1 MSVRKPTI
9 RTVAADAG
17 VSVSAVSK
25 VLRNAYG
32 VSDSLRNRV
41 EVSIEKLGYRPNT
54 AARGM
59 RGQSYAIGVLLVEF
73 SNPFLPTVVDGIG
86 KTLGASQYKP
96 FLGVGRRRE
105 EIEGPTIE
113 TMIDMSMDGL
123 ILVAPSLS
131 RERITHYSRQ
141 IPLVAIGH
149 HDAEATSFD
158 TVNSDDHA
166 GGRLATQAL
175 VDSGYRRIE
184 MLTLPRDATKPH
196 NVQSRRESGYLD
208 IMKAAGLPASIIR
221 MKSATGP
228 SEQDLIA
235 YLDRPELPEAVFC
248 WSDLHAI
255 PLINIARMQGLR
267 VPEDLAIVGYDN
279 SPVAEMPLISLSS
292 VDQDGSGLGALAAE
306 TILSRLEG
314 RTEARHDVISPK
326 LINRVSS

>member
-1 MSVRKPTI
+1 MPVQKPTI

-32 VSDSLRNRV
+32 VSDSLRKRV
-41 EVSIEKLGYRPNT
+41 EASIEKLGYRPNT

-86 KTLGASQYKP
+86 ETLGASQYKP

-105 EIEGPTIE
+105 EIESSTIE

-131 RERITHYSRQ
+131 RERITHFSRQ
-141 IPLVAIGH
+141 IPMVAIGH
-149 HDAEATSFD
+149 HDVEATSFD

-166 GGRLATQAL
+166 GGMLATQAL
-175 VDSGYRRIE
+175 VDRDYRRIE
-184 MLTLPRDATKPH
+184 FLTLPRDATKPH
-196 NVQSRRESGYLD
+196 NVQSRRESGYRETML
-208 IMKAAGLPASIIR
+208 KAGLSPSVISMR
-221 MKSATGP
+221 SPTGP
-228 SEQDLIA
+228 SVKDLISF
-235 YLDRPELPEAVFC
+235 LNRPDLPEAVFC
-248 WSDLHAI
+248 WSDLHAVA
-255 PLINIARMQGLR
+255 LINVARTQGFR

-279 SPVAEMPLISLSS
+279 SPVAGMPLINLSS
-292 VDQDGSGLGALAAE
+292 IDQDGSGLGALAAA
-306 TILSRLEG
+306 TMLSRLEG
-314 RTEARHDVISPK
+314 RAEPRHEIIAPRLVVRGSF
-326 LINRVSS
+326 